1 MNSMTG
7 FGKAESITKIGK
19 FTLEISSV
27 NNRFLEVSARL
38 PRQYSLLEHRL
49 RELVSARLTR
59 GKVSLYVG
67 FEELDAA
74 PGKYLIN
81 RKAAKSYLRQL
92 NEVKKEL
99 RLSGQI
105 DLHDLLLLPEISQAE
120 PEALDEELV
129 WSGVKKAADKALVEL
144 ILMRRREGA
153 AMARD
158 MNQRLRII
166 NRLVKKIT
174 KGSTNSVEK
183 YRRKLSTRIE
193 ELLQSKEVDPERLEQ
208 EVALFAERSDISE
221 ECTRLM
227 SHIQQFQKSVN
238 LNEPVGKRLTFILQ
252 EMNRETNTIGAKCSE
267 AEIASAVIAAK
278 EELEKLREL
287 AQNVE

>member
-49 RELVSARLTR
+49 RELVSAQLTR
-59 GKVSLYVG
+59 GKISIYVG
-67 FEELDAA
+67 FEESETA

-81 RKAAKSYLRQL
+81 KKAAKSYLRQL
-92 NEVKKEL
+92 TEMKKEL
-99 RLSGQI
+99 RLGGEI
-105 DLHDLLLLPEISQAE
+105 GLHDLLLLPEVSQAE

-129 WSGVKKAADKALVEL
+129 WSGIKKTADKALVEL
-144 ILMRRREGA
+144 ISMRRREGA

-166 NRLVKKIT
+166 NRLIKKIT
-174 KGSTNSVEK
+174 KGSANSVER
-183 YRRKLSTRIE
+183 YRRKLSARIE
-193 ELLQSKEVDPERLEQ
+193 ELLQSKQVDPERLEQ

-227 SHIQQFQKSVN
+227 SHIEQYQKSVS
-238 LNEPVGKRLTFILQ
+238 LKEPVGKRLTFILQ

-267 AEIASAVIAAK
+267 AEIASAVIAVK

>member
-7 FGKAESITKIGK
+7 FGKGESISKIGK

-27 NNRFLEVSARL
+27 NNRFLEISTRL

-49 RELVSARLTR
+49 RELVSAKLTR
-59 GKVSLYVG
+59 GKISVYVG
-67 FEELDAA
+67 FEESEAV

-81 RKAAKSYLRQL
+81 KKAAQSYLQQL
-92 NEVKKEL
+92 TEVKKEL
-99 RLSGQI
+99 RLGGEI
-105 DLHDLLLLPEISQAE
+105 DLHDLLLLPEVSQVE
-120 PEALDEELV
+120 PESLDNELV
-129 WSGVKKAADKALVEL
+129 WSGMKKAADQALVEL
-144 ILMRRREGA
+144 SSMRRREGA

-158 MNQRLRII
+158 MNKRLRII
-166 NRLVKKIT
+166 HRLVKKIT
-174 KGSTNSVEK
+174 KASKSSVEK
-183 YRRKLSTRIE
+183 YRRKLSARIE
-193 ELLQSKEVDPERLEQ
+193 ELLHSKEVDPERLEL

-227 SHIQQFQKSVN
+227 SHIEQYQKSIN
-238 LNEPVGKRLTFILQ
+238 LKEPVGKRLTFILQ
-252 EMNRETNTIGAKCSE
+252 EMNREANTIGAKCSD
-267 AEIASAVIAAK
+267 AEIASAVITLK

>member
-59 GKVSLYVG
+59 GKVSLSVG

>member
-7 FGKAESITKIGK
+7 FGKAELITKIGK

-49 RELVSARLTR
+49 RELVSAQLTR
-59 GKVSLYVG
+59 GKISIYVG
-67 FEELDAA
+67 FEESETA
-74 PGKYLIN
+74 PGKYSIN
-81 RKAAKSYLRQL
+81 KKAAKSYLLQL
-92 NEVKKEL
+92 TEVKKEL
-99 RLSGQI
+99 RLGGEI
-105 DLHDLLLLPEISQAE
+105 DLHDLLLLPEVSQAE
-120 PEALDEELV
+120 PEAPDEELV
-129 WSGVKKAADKALVEL
+129 WSGIKKAADKALAEL
-144 ILMRRREGA
+144 ISMRRREGA
-153 AMARD
+153 AMAQD

-166 NRLVKKIT
+166 NRLNKKIT
-174 KGSTNSVEK
+174 KGSANSVER
-183 YRRKLSTRIE
+183 YRRKLSARIE
-193 ELLQSKEVDPERLEQ
+193 ELLQSKEIDPNRLEQ
-208 EVALFAERSDISE
+208 EIALFAERSDITE

-227 SHIQQFQKSVN
+227 SHIEQYQKSVN
-238 LNEPVGKRLTFILQ
+238 LKEPVGKRLTFILQ

-267 AEIASAVIAAK
+267 AEIASAVIALK